1 MLLAC
6 FQIIRAQ
13 QIPQF
18 KHAIFYQSF
27 YNPAY
32 LMNEY
37 KPDILLNHRSQW
49 VGFEGSPSTSSL
61 SGSYGFMDNMAAGL
75 TVCNDVLGATKNL
88 SLILSYAYQLKLTD
102 EWNMNFGI
110 AWSFMQAQL
119 DGSMVDLYHDNDEV
133 VMENLSGK
141 SWKPDANAGI
151 MISNDVFYGG
161 ISSLQ
166 LFESK
171 YRLFDDKKG
180 SIEAARHYYVTGGGH
195 FVLGRNETS
204 VIHTDITTQMA
215 SGTPVRIYLSG
226 LWEYNNSVLAGLSY
240 NHTDAIGIN
249 VGYQYKDFIIL
260 YSYDILTSQ
269 LMSSSAGSHEI
280 TLGYHLNLDKTSS
293 TYQPMF

>member
-1 MLLAC
+1 MAGYH
-6 FQIIRAQ
+6 ITKAQ

-18 KHAIFYQSF
+18 RHAVFYQSY

-32 LMNEY
+32 AMDKY

-61 SGSYGFMDNMAAGL
+61 SGTYGFMENMAGGL
-75 TVCNDVLGATKNL
+75 TICNDVLGATKHLN
-88 SLILSYAYQLKLTD
+88 LILSYAYQLNITD

-110 AWSFMQAQL
+110 AWSFIQAQL
-119 DGSMVDLYHDNDEV
+119 DGSMVDLYHDDDEV
-133 VMENLSGK
+133 IMENLSGK

-161 ISSLQ
+161 ISALQ

-171 YRLFDDKKG
+171 YRLFNEKEG
-180 SIEAARHYYVTGGGH
+180 SIDATRHYYLTGGAH
-195 FVLGRNETS
+195 FKSGRES
-204 VIHTDITTQMA
+204 VIHADMTTQTA
-215 SGTPVRIYLSG
+215 SGSPIRFYLSG
-226 LWEYNNSVLAGLSY
+226 LWEYNNSFLGGLGY
-240 NHTDAIGIN
+240 NHGDAIVFN
-249 VGYQYKDFIIL
+249 VGYQYKDFLIL

-280 TLGYHLNLDKTSS
+280 TLGYYLNFDKSS
-293 TYQPMF
+293 QTFQPMF